1 MAEAEETKVL
11 YECEDFLALYK
22 EKGLPTVPLKNN
34 PEGDSLL
41 SRISRIYP
49 EVMNISSSHPWE
61 GGIIHRLDTP
71 TSGIVI
77 AARNQKAYD
86 ELMRKQKS
94 DGIEKHY
101 KAEVTAGGA
110 LLPGFERFPY
120 SWCGNRLS
128 ISSYFRTYGERG
140 ASVRPVLNN
149 KRNISGELYR
159 TEVYKTNV
167 DNVFE
172 CVITRGFRHQ
182 IRSHLSWAGYPI
194 IGDSR
199 YGGEENDYLLLEA
212 FFVVFTYKGKIIEIE
227 IP

>member
-1 MAEAEETKVL
+1 MAEAEETRLL
-11 YECEDFLALYK
+11 YICEDFLAYYK
-22 EKGLPTVPLKNN
+22 EKGLPTVPLKNSR
-34 PEGDSLL
+34 EGDSLL
-41 SRISRIYP
+41 RRISSLYP
-49 EVMNISSSHPWE
+49 EVMDISSSHPWE

-86 ELMRKQKS
+86 ELLKKQK
-94 DGIEKHY
+94 DNGIEKHY
-101 KAEVTAGGA
+101 RAEVTERGTILA
-110 LLPGFERFPY
+110 GFERFPY
-120 SWCGNRLS
+120 SWCGNKLT
-128 ISSYFRTYGERG
+128 IDSYFRSYGERG

-159 TEVYKTNV
+159 TEVYKTDS

-194 IGDSR
+194 KGDSK
-199 YGGEENDYLLLEA
+199 YGGKDGEYLFLEA
-212 FFVVFTYKGKIIEIE
+212 FSVVFKYKGERIEITL
-227 IP
+227 